1 MIEFFNMGGYGSF
14 IWPSWG
20 LGLGV
25 LAVITIISR
34 RQAKAIA
41 AKLNALSKD
50 NS

>member
-1 MIEFFNMGGYGSF
+1 MIEFFNMGGYGNF

-34 RQAKAIA
+34 RQAKAVA
-41 AKLNALSKD
+41 AKLDALSKD